1 MTANNSNVNA
11 NFIFNSNSNS
21 NSNVSVIITITTLL
35 IYASQAANVAAL
47 LGVYS
52 LSTPLPKSRLLI

>member
-11 NFIFNSNSNS
+11 NFIFNS